1 MLRESERLNGTI
13 RSFLTYARP
22 SPVAVA
28 RIDVRRAVE
37 DTTRLLRKSPESS
50 ADHHVELR
58 VPDTPVWLDADE
70 NQLKQIMWNLATNGL
85 KAMPR
90 GGRLELFA
98 RADDGSVAIGVRDE
112 GTGIPAD
119 QVEEIFH
126 PFRGS
131 FGRGTGL
138 GLAIVHRIV
147 TDYNGRIDVE
157 SAVGQGTTITARFPA
172 PTPAAPRAD
181 SRAARV

>member
-1 MLRESERLNGTI
+1 
-13 RSFLTYARP
+13 
-22 SPVAVA
+22 
-28 RIDVRRAVE
+28 
-37 DTTRLLRKSPESS
+37 
-50 ADHHVELR
+50 
-58 VPDTPVWLDADE
+58 VWLDADE

-98 RADDGSVAIGVRDE
+98 RSDDTSVSIGARDE
-112 GTGIPAD
+112 GTGIPAELVD
-119 QVEEIFH
+119 SIFD

-157 SAVGQGTTITARFPA
+157 STVGRGTTITVRFPA
-172 PTPAAPRAD
+172 PSAVAARAD
-181 SRAARV
+181 